1 MFNPA
6 ALSCGHDPGSPV
18 SDDYVAP
25 FGLSGTLHTVTID
38 QSGEL
43 ITDAEAEL
51 RMHLARQ

>member
-1 MFNPA
+1 VFNPA

-25 FGLSGTLHTVTID
+25 FAFSGTLHTVTID
-38 QSGEL
+38 LSGEL
-43 ITDAEAEL
+43 ITDPEAEL